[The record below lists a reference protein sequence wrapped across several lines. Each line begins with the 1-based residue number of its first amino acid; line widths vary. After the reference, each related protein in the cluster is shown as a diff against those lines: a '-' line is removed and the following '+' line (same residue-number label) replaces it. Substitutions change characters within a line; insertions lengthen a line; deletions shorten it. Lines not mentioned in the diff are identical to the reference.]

1 MKVNI
6 YVKYSTNINQRQGL
20 YRGKKWKYEFYHAFK
35 DLFGIANWLFSLI
48 KFEIMVFSINSYGC
62 FYCKL
67 FLYRGEGGKMK
78 EFLEF
83 GDFSVIIEENVNYNI
98 FLEYL

>member
-1 MKVNI
+1 
-6 YVKYSTNINQRQGL
+6 
-20 YRGKKWKYEFYHAFK
+20 
-35 DLFGIANWLFSLI
+35 
-48 KFEIMVFSINSYGC
+48 MVFSINSYGC